1 MATGSCRVKG
11 YGRENGDEPSR
22 RSCSA
27 MNDGCSTTLGDNCVM
42 RFTAGGRSRRED
54 RRQANSGYQNQQSD
68 KISLREFHQSWH
80 VLSLSKEFCGSET
93 SASETSQRAGHRS
106 SLAVTVILARPSVRR
121 AGVHQKKTPLC
132 SVPNCAKL
140 VRVVAGSDSKWKPRP
155 VSFGVVAET
164 AIVAEHSK
172 KSPRNLFV
180 ASLNGTLR
188 VTPLHSIFIELMMA
202 LKIPSACVG
211 SKLLGTVK
219 ASNTQTLCTSNSAV
233 PPAMSTLPLPAGY
246 RVPPK
251 TREPAATPGAYEC
264 KPNGLPFRV
273 SGGTPKLSKHM
284 EPMEPRC

>member
-1 MATGSCRVKG
+1 MATGSFRVKG
-11 YGRENGDEPSR
+11 YGRENRDEPSR

-80 VLSLSKEFCGSET
+80 VLSLSREFCGSET

-106 SLAVTVILARPSVRR
+106 SLAVTVILARPSLRR

-172 KSPRNLFV
+172 KSPRNLCV
-180 ASLNGTLR
+180 ASLNPRTLR
-188 VTPLHSIFIELMMA
+188 VTPLHSIFIEFMMS
-202 LKIPSACVG
+202 LKIPSACAG

-219 ASNTQTLCTSNSAV
+219 TPTTEQILCTRNSAV
-233 PPAMSTLPLPAGY
+233 P
-246 RVPPK
+246 
-251 TREPAATPGAYEC
+251 
-264 KPNGLPFRV
+264 
-273 SGGTPKLSKHM
+273 
-284 EPMEPRC
+284 